1 MWLAFTVVCVLALL
15 AFAWLVRFGGKADV
29 VSAPPSRR
37 SVDPSCFSAACIFVR
52 ADADADECLT
62 ERELDALD
70 ADYLKLASRSRGAIG
85 ACWSGVAAHACVD
98 AALVRDVWVPCRFG
112 SL

>member
-1 MWLAFTVVCVLALL
+1 M
-15 AFAWLVRFGGKADV
+15 
-29 VSAPPSRR
+29 
-37 SVDPSCFSAACIFVR
+37 R